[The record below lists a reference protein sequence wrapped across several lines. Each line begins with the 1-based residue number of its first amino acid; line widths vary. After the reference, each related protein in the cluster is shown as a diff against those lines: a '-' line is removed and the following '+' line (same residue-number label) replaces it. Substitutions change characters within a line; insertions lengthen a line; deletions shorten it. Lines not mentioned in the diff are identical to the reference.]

1 MIFTTNQ
8 KKLNSKIPYSEFVE
22 IKTNE
27 NSNNFIINEYFN
39 LINKNSDENETKY
52 IIKDI
57 YNQEIIIKKEL
68 KAIDPNNSYLNIL
81 ISDTQKKYFVNKNIL
96 KKIIENYNILN
107 PEITLKDI
115 ITKENF
121 NVDPINIIILSLNP
135 KDIIFNKITFENL
148 KKNIKIRRM
157 LIYKVEK
164 QDIS

>member
-1 MIFTTNQ
+1 M
-8 KKLNSKIPYSEFVE
+8 
-22 IKTNE
+22 
-27 NSNNFIINEYFN
+27 
-39 LINKNSDENETKY
+39 
-52 IIKDI
+52 
-57 YNQEIIIKKEL
+57 
-68 KAIDPNNSYLNIL
+68 
-81 ISDTQKKYFVNKNIL
+81 NKNIL

-164 QDIS
+164 